1 MLALHNIFREMD
13 SIRPLIANDIL
24 DHEALKHAKRMAR
37 LCWLS
42 DYGLQHS
49 LDKLNST
56 FKDIVWCLSLGSN
69 AEIAVKKLINE
80 PDTRYHILGDYT
92 EFGVGSFKGKNGIRY
107 WCMLYGNLRG

>member
-13 SIRPLIANDIL
+13 SIRPLIANAAL
-24 DHEALKHAKRMAR
+24 NHEALKHAKRMAR

-42 DYGLQHS
+42 DYKLRES
-49 LDKLNST
+49 VDKLNL
-56 FKDIVWCLSLGSN
+56 KDIVWCLSLGSN

-80 PDTRYHILGDYT
+80 PDTRYNILGNYT

-107 WCMLYGNLRG
+107 WCMLYGNLKES